1 MAAKQETVAG
11 TASVTTAEKVV
22 KYVGT
27 ADERV
32 IEAKDWKSL
41 GIEDQSKVVW
51 NRQNRWTVPASE
63 LKENAVRYCDEDD
76 SSFVVTDKA

>member
-1 MAAKQETVAG
+1 MAKTQEDSPKA
-11 TASVTTAEKVV
+11 ATTSKVV

-41 GIEDQSKVVW
+41 GIEDQGKVVW
-51 NRQNRWTVPASE
+51 SQKNKFTVPASDLNE
-63 LKENAVRYCDEDD
+63 AALRYADETD
-76 SSFVVTDKA
+76 SGLVVTEQS